1 MRAASLFY
9 STPVR
14 NYQRKSVYK
23 IYRKTGNGWKVED
36 IRKEDFRKA
45 TTNQNHNHN
54 QSQHETQPEQ
64 CDEIPTDC
72 PNYRQ
77 NEMKIQMLSKSLYDQ
92 IFRNNK
98 KNVAS
103 VETIKK

>member
-14 NYQRKSVYK
+14 NYQKKSVYK
-23 IYRKTGNGWKVED
+23 IYRKTEKGWKVED
-36 IRKEDFRKA
+36 VKKEDFKKA
-45 TTNQNHNHN
+45 TTNHNHN
-54 QSQHETQPEQ
+54 QTQPKQNNEQ
-64 CDEIPTDC
+64 NDETPSEG
-72 PNYRQ
+72 PQYRQ

-98 KNVAS
+98 KNATKDES
-103 VETIKK
+103 IKK